1 MAHLVPVKTHA
12 SIPGSQS
19 LQDQTSS
26 ALGEGLASGP
36 SPRHEMPR
44 QNSDPTSDNPT
55 APLPAPT
62 AAAASRED
70 KEKERER
77 DGERDRD
84 RDRERDRDR
93 AAWLR
98 DDDMPPKVLSFL
110 VASQYQVLLFHPS
123 ANCSVSVL
131 VISPGTRLIC
141 D

>member
-1 MAHLVPVKTHA
+1 MAHLVPVKTHT

-55 APLPAPT
+55 TPLPTPAV
-62 AAAASRED
+62 SGRED

-98 DDDMPPKVLSFL
+98 DDDMPPKVL
-110 VASQYQVLLFHPS
+110 
-123 ANCSVSVL
+123 
-131 VISPGTRLIC
+131 
-141 D
+141 